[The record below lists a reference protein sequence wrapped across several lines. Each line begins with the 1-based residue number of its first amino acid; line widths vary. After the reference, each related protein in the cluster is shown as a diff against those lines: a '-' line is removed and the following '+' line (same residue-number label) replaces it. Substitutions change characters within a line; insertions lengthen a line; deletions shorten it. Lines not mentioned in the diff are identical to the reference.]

1 MKLKDLTGQR
11 FGRLTVVERDGTYVS
26 PDGLTTTPKWLC
38 KCGCGNTSTVIG
50 RNLITGATR
59 SCVCLRKENRKRRKD
74 NAED

>member
-38 KCGCGNTSTVIG
+38 VCDCGNTSTVIG

-59 SCVCLRKENRKRRKD
+59 SCGCLRKERLKRRKRKCG
-74 NAED
+74 